1 MERGNQLLW
10 MISTWGEAFD
20 FKGRAILSPNPT
32 ANSASVAE
40 EEDEACV
47 TSLFKSPQGYYL
59 LASGGFFVL
68 HDFKYVDYFRIQ

>member
-1 MERGNQLLW
+1 MKPLKE
-10 MISTWGEAFD
+10 
-20 FKGRAILSPNPT
+20 GRAILSPNPT

-40 EEDEACV
+40 EEDEACE

-68 HDFKYVDYFRIQ
+68 RDFNMSTIYDPVKT